1 MYSNIFFKCHW
12 IYETKVWGTDLERM
26 HADFPVVL
34 YTTIHAM
41 IKLLYWWLNLKYPIN
56 CQ

>member
-12 IYETKVWGTDLERM
+12 IYEAKVWGTDLERM